1 LNSILT
7 FVDQYCLFMKYIL
20 NPSFKS
26 SEEQITNYVNKFNT
40 KGILFGDGKRN
51 KIKLFDLDSLTI
63 NMKSFKMPNLINKI
77 AYKYFRKSKARRSY
91 EYANKLLENG
101 IGTPQPLAYFENYNW
116 LGLTDSYYI
125 SEHLQADLTFRELV
139 NDSDYPDFEN
149 ILRQFTKFSFDL
161 HQKGIEFLDHSPG
174 NTLIKKGNENQYN
187 FYLVD
192 LNRMNFHEAM
202 DIDQRMK
209 NLSRLTPKKE
219 MIAIMSDEYS
229 KYYSESSSL
238 IFEKMWH
245 ATNEFQEKFARKKK
259 LKKKL
264 KFWKS

>member
-1 LNSILT
+1 MFTLIIVLMQINIHSHFLNH
-7 FVDQYCLFMKYIL
+7 
-20 NPSFKS
+20 KS
-26 SEEQITNYVNKFNT
+26 KLSSCIQNFDMT
-40 KGILFGDGKRN
+40 GILFGDGKRN

-63 NMKSFKMPNLINKI
+63 NIKSFKIPNLINKI

-101 IGTPQPLAYFENYNW
+101 IGTPQPIAYFENYNW

-139 NDSDYPDFEN
+139 NDSNYLDFEN

-174 NTLIKKGNENQYN
+174 NTLIKKTAENQYN

-192 LNRMNFHEAM
+192 LNRMNFHKTM

-229 KYYSESSSL
+229 KHYSESSSL
-238 IFEKMWH
+238 IFEKMWY
-245 ATNEFQEKFARKKK
+245 ATNEFQGKFARKKT